1 MGRRRSFTH
10 SFVHFFIPRLFISF
24 YSFIFSISFISFIS
38 SIAFIAF
45 ISFTVFH
52 SFIPSFLHSFL
63 HCEFETPVMRFVTG
77 SCCRIVACW
86 RFPFTRHSQTICALL
101 CRLKIPIASLQ
112 GLSMLKV
119 SVFVLSKLLGFGCI
133 EFQSNVCQRCH
144 QLWFFCCIHPRPC
157 RWNLNGRWRD
167 FWAK

>member
-1 MGRRRSFTH
+1 MYRT
-10 SFVHFFIPRLFISF
+10 V
-24 YSFIFSISFISFIS
+24 SI
-38 SIAFIAF
+38 
-45 ISFTVFH
+45 
-52 SFIPSFLHSFL
+52 
-63 HCEFETPVMRFVTG
+63 CKFETPVMRFVTG

-101 CRLKIPIASLQ
+101 CRLKVPVASLQ

-133 EFQSNVCQRCH
+133 EFQSNACQRCH

-157 RWNLNGRWRD
+157 RWNLNDRWRD
-167 FWAK
+167 FWAKLYPSGVKVSVDQLCFFKKNLANRNWRLATMVSTVLSALDMP